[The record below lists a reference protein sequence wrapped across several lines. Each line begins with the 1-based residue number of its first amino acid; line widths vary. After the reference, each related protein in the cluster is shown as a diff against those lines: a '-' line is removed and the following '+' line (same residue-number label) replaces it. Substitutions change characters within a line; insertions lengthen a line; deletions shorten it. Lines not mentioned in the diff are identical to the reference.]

1 MTKAE
6 VEVKM
11 AHPKEEA
18 EPARCRIPAA
28 DVYETADAYV
38 LLLDL
43 PGVEKEGI
51 SLTLEKGEMRVR
63 AAVDENAGT
72 QGRRLFSETRPA
84 TFARSFTLGEGID
97 TNSVDAQYDKGV
109 LTVKLYKHEGV
120 KPREIS
126 IN

>member
-1 MTKAE
+1 MTKAD
-6 VEVKM
+6 VEVKT
-11 AHPKEEA
+11 AHPKEET
-18 EPARCRIPAA
+18 ETGRYRTPAA

-63 AAVDENAGT
+63 AAVDEHAGT

-97 TNSVDAQYDKGV
+97 PNSVDAQYDKGV

>member
-1 MTKAE
+1 MTKAD
-6 VEVKM
+6 VEVKTT
-11 AHPKEEA
+11 HPKEEA
-18 EPARCRIPAA
+18 ETGRYRIPAA

-51 SLTLEKGEMRVR
+51 SLTLEKGEMRVK
-63 AAVDENAGT
+63 AVVGEDPGIR
-72 QGRRLFSETRPA
+72 GRRLFSETGPA

-97 TNSVDAQYDKGV
+97 THSVDAQYDKGV
-109 LTVKLYKHEGV
+109 LTVKLYKHEGM

>member
-1 MTKAE
+1 MTRAD

-11 AHPKEEA
+11 THPKEET
-18 EPARCRIPAA
+18 ESGRCRIPAA

-43 PGVEKEGI
+43 PGVEKGGI

-63 AAVDENAGT
+63 AVVGENPAT
-72 QGRRLFSETRPA
+72 QGRRLFSETGPA

-97 TNSVDAQYDKGV
+97 TNAVDAQYDKGV
-109 LTVKLYKHEGV
+109 LTVKLYKHEGM

>member
-11 AHPKEEA
+11 AHPKGET
-18 EPARCRIPAA
+18 EPGRCRIPPA

-63 AAVDENAGT
+63 AAVGENAGT
-72 QGRRLFSETRPA
+72 QGRHLFGETRPA